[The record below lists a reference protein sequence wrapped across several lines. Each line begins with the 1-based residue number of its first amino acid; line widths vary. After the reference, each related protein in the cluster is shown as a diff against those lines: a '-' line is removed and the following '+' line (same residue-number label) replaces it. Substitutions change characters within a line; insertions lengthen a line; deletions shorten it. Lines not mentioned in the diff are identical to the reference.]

1 MDNATVIIPNS
12 MIAREV
18 SNRIAEFENSLK
30 QQGANMDMYLKM
42 TGMSI
47 DGIREQIKPM
57 AEARVKRDIVL
68 SKVAQ
73 AEGITTTEEEVTAKV
88 AEIAEMYK
96 MEVEKFKN
104 ELVKSKSYDNFIENL
119 KVDIELEKTID
130 FLVANVK

>member
-1 MDNATVIIPNS
+1 

-42 TGMSI
+42 TGMTI

-73 AEGITTTEEEVTAKV
+73 AEGITTTEEEVATKV
-88 AEIAEMYK
+88 AEVAEMYK

>member
-1 MDNATVIIPNS
+1 
-12 MIAREV
+12 
-18 SNRIAEFENSLK
+18 
-30 QQGANMDMYLKM
+30 
-42 TGMSI
+42 
-47 DGIREQIKPM
+47 M

-73 AEGITTTEEEVTAKV
+73 AEGITTTEEEVATKV
-88 AEIAEMYK
+88 AEVAEMYK